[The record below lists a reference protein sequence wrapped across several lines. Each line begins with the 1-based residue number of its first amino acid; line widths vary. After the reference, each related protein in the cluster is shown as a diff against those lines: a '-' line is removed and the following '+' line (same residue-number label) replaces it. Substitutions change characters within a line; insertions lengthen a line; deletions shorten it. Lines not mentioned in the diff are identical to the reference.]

1 MKRAPVSFVI
11 PVHNGAVY
19 LRESVESALSQTVAP
34 SEVIVVDDGS
44 EDDSA
49 AIADSFGYPVRCVRR
64 RHAGQAAAR
73 NHGVSIASGD
83 FIAFLDADD
92 IALPPRIERQLSRF
106 ETRPQLDFCEAYTRN
121 FWSPEISV
129 ADRQI
134 APREEFTHGDG
145 PKPRL
150 IITWLLRRR
159 LFQQLGGFDE
169 QRRFG
174 EDTAWRDRVDD
185 ANVVTEAVDEILALR
200 RLHHNNLTR
209 RHYDQYL
216 SEIVRH
222 TRDRMALV
230 RRKHG
235 QEH

>member
-1 MKRAPVSFVI
+1 MRGAPVSFVI
-11 PVHNGAVY
+11 PVHNGALY
-19 LRESVESALSQTVAP
+19 LRESIESALSQTVAP

-49 AIADSFGYPVRCVRR
+49 AIAESFGYPVRCARR
-64 RHAGQAAAR
+64 GHAGQAAAR

-92 IALPPRIERQLSRF
+92 ITVPHRIERQLACF
-106 ETRPQLDFCEAYTRN
+106 QARPELDFCDAYTQN
-121 FWSPEISV
+121 FWSPEIPV
-129 ADRQI
+129 ADRQM
-134 APREEFTHGDG
+134 APQERFTHGAA

-150 IITWLLRRR
+150 IMTWLLRRR
-159 LFQQLGGFDE
+159 LFQQLGGFDG

-185 ANVVTEAVDEILALR
+185 AHVVAEAVDEILALR
-200 RLHHNNLTR
+200 RLHQNNLTR

-216 SEIVRH
+216 REIVRH

-230 RRKHG
+230 RRNLE